1 MPTTDVDAASAPR
14 GSEGAAVAGMVVATL
29 LWGATF
35 VVVRDSLVEIA
46 PVELVAA
53 RFGVAALL
61 WAVVLGTRRVL
72 SGPAPADAVR
82 AAILGGLAS
91 AAPTAAGYL
100 FQSIGLNDTSAGSSA
115 FLTCAGILLA
125 GFLAWPLLGQRPSPL
140 LVGGILLGM
149 AGSALL
155 GLRGGL
161 RLGVG
166 EAWTLLGALAFA
178 LQIVAVA
185 RWIGRADPWLLA
197 AIQTAGTA
205 LLVLP
210 FAGPLPARLAAL
222 DATALVRLAYLAIA
236 GSFVAPLLQVLA
248 QRRIPPGRIGLLT
261 ALEPVFA
268 LLFAVTFGAERFEP
282 RWWLGAGLILFA
294 VLLVEGRSSSSSPS
308 AFGSSSRSARS

>member
-1 MPTTDVDAASAPR
+1 MPTTDVDAASVPR

-35 VVVRDSLVEIA
+35 VVVRDSLAQIA
-46 PVELVAA
+46 PAALVAA
-53 RFGVAALL
+53 RFGAAALL
-61 WAVVLGTRRVL
+61 WAVVLGARRVCF
-72 SGPAPADAVR
+72 GPSAPDATR

-115 FLTCAGILLA
+115 FLTGAGILLA
-125 GFLAWPLLGQRPSPL
+125 GFLAWPLLGQRPTPL
-140 LVGGILLGM
+140 LVAGILLGM

-155 GLRGGL
+155 GLHGGL

-210 FAGPLPARLAAL
+210 FAGPHPARLAAL
-222 DATALVRLAYLAIA
+222 DATAIVRLAYLAIA

-268 LLFAVTFGAERFEP
+268 LLFAIGMGGERFVA
-282 RWWLGAGLILFA
+282 RWWLGAALILAA
-294 VLLVEGRSSSSSPS
+294 VLTVEARASRSST
-308 AFGSSSRSARS
+308 SRPASG